1 MNGRTSDNRRL
12 LDDEN
17 AKGRDSTAARPAR
30 YNRHVLVRFDSRV
43 GGFTMFGD
51 IAVQLLKMMG
61 HSGTVPSALLA
72 KDISQALARLEAA
85 LAGAPA
91 ATAEARDEGDE
102 TPKVSLRQRA
112 YPLIELLARAAQ
124 TDSDVLWDKA

>member
-1 MNGRTSDNRRL
+1 M
-12 LDDEN
+12 
-17 AKGRDSTAARPAR
+17 
-30 YNRHVLVRFDSRV
+30 LVRFDSRV

-51 IAVQLLKMMG
+51 VAVQLLKMLG

-72 KDISQALARLEAA
+72 KDIPQALARLEAA

-91 ATAEARDEGDE
+91 ATGEASDEDGE

-124 TDSDVLWDKA
+124 ADCDVLWDKA

>member
-1 MNGRTSDNRRL
+1 M
-12 LDDEN
+12 
-17 AKGRDSTAARPAR
+17 
-30 YNRHVLVRFDSRV
+30 LVRFDSRV

-51 IAVQLLKMMG
+51 VAVQLLKMMG

-72 KDISQALARLEAA
+72 QDIPQALARLEAA

-112 YPLIELLARAAQ
+112 HPLIELLARAAQ
-124 TDSDVLWDKA
+124 ADCDVLWDKA